1 MRGFPPDTHPF
12 PIYLSS
18 PRRINF
24 QKVTVTGSSRTNLWR
39 YSMKTVAGALLTLLV
54 GAYSIGCSFPQSDKV
69 TLTGHLTCPAVST
82 AGGKVYLRLAIN
94 TPRFHRPVRK
104 PVNLSVVLD
113 RSGSM
118 SEESKID
125 YAKAALRALVDQ
137 LRPEDIFSL
146 VIYDDVVEVLRPAE
160 RVGRD
165 KEEIRAI
172 VNEIAPRGWTNLGGG
187 MLEGFHQV
195 EKNTGREY
203 INRVVLLSDGL
214 ANQGITDPE
223 RLSGIARKQRDRAIS
238 LSTIGVG
245 LDYNENLMVALSET
259 GGGNYYFLE
268 SSRNLA
274 SVLRKEFDR
283 LGDVMAQNV
292 TIELELGHGVRLL
305 DAIGYDH
312 SANGRTVSIP
322 VGDLYGEDARDVTL
336 ELDVPPG
343 TGSLT
348 LASGK
353 LIARTSSNGA
363 DLGSFESGI
372 RYDADAASVNRQRDL
387 SEQSRA
393 DVAVST
399 RDVHRAMESLDK
411 GDREEATRTLAGAG
425 QSLMSSPAAV
435 APGPA
440 GDAIRL
446 QVQRLRA
453 YADTLQS
460 DSKDGR
466 RAKKA
471 IQYENYQ
478 QQKQR

>member
-1 MRGFPPDTHPF
+1 
-12 PIYLSS
+12 
-18 PRRINF
+18 
-24 QKVTVTGSSRTNLWR
+24 
-39 YSMKTVAGALLTLLV
+39 MKTAAGTLFTLLF
-54 GAYSIGCSFPQSDKV
+54 AAQSLGFSLPPNDRIS
-69 TLTGHLTCPAVST
+69 LTGHLTCPAVST
-82 AGGKVYLRLAIN
+82 AGGKVYLRLAVN
-94 TPRFHRPVRK
+94 TPRFHRESRK
-104 PVNLSVVLD
+104 PINLCVVLD

-125 YAKAALRALVDQ
+125 NAKAALRALVDQ
-137 LRPEDIFSL
+137 LHHDDIFSL
-146 VIYDDVVEVLRPAE
+146 VIYDDVVEVLRPAS
-160 RVGRD
+160 RVGTTR
-165 KEEIRAI
+165 ESIRSL
-172 VNEIAPRGWTNLGGG
+172 VDEIAPRGWTNLGGG

-195 EKNTGREY
+195 QKNTGREY
-203 INRVVLLSDGL
+203 INRVILLSDGL

-223 RLSGIARKQRDRAIS
+223 RLAGIARKQRDRAIS

-245 LDYNENLMVALSET
+245 LDYNENLMVNLSEN

-292 TIELELGHGVRLL
+292 TIEIELGRGVRLL
-305 DAIGYDH
+305 DAIGYEH
-312 SANGRTVSIP
+312 SISGRTVSIP
-322 VGDLYGEDARDVTL
+322 VGDLYGEDARDITL
-336 ELDVPPG
+336 ELEVPPG

-348 LASGK
+348 VASGT
-353 LIARTSSNGA
+353 LTSRSAAAAGG
-363 DLGSFESGI
+363 LGSFESGI
-372 RYDADAASVNRQRDL
+372 RYEADVATIERQRDMP
-387 SEQSRA
+387 EQARA

-399 RDVHRAMESLDK
+399 RDVRRAMESLDK

-425 QSLMSSPAAV
+425 QVLMSSPAAA

-440 GDAIRL
+440 SDAIRE
-446 QVQRLRA
+446 QVQRLRN
-453 YADTLQS
+453 YTDTLRSGSQ
-460 DSKDGR
+460 DAR